1 MEHGQIGSFTF
12 IGTATALIRLGQFT
26 VLTDP
31 NFLHRGQHAYL
42 GYGLTSRRLTEPSM
56 TVDELPDLDA
66 IVLSHFHG
74 DHWDRIATRQLDRAV
89 PVITTRDAAKRLR
102 HRGFAAATG
111 LRTWQ
116 THTLALGDETLTISS
131 LPGRHAPGPAQKL
144 LPPVMGSMLEYALD
158 GTVQSRLYITGDT
171 LLIPELAEIP
181 QRFSE
186 IDYAMLH
193 LGGTRLPGGL
203 MVTMDGRQGTELV
216 KLLPESTLSIPVHY
230 DDYDVF
236 KSPLSDFVAATEA
249 AGVEAR
255 VRYVER
261 GQTVTL

>member
-1 MEHGQIGSFTF
+1 MEHGPIGSFTF

-66 IVLSHFHG
+66 IVLSHLHG
-74 DHWDRIATRQLDRAV
+74 DHWDRIATQQLDRAV
-89 PVITTRDAAKRLR
+89 PVITTTDAATRLR
-102 HRGFAAATG
+102 RRGFAGATG

-116 THTLALGDETLTISS
+116 NHTLALGDETLTISA
-131 LPGRHAPGPAQKL
+131 LPGRHAPGPIQKL
-144 LPPVMGSMLEYALD
+144 LPPVMGTMLEYAVEN
-158 GTVQSRLYITGDT
+158 TVISRLYITGDT
-171 LLIPELAEIP
+171 LLISELAEIP

-216 KLLPESTLSIPVHY
+216 KLLPKNTLSFPVHY
-230 DDYDVF
+230 DDYGVF
-236 KSPLSDFVAATEA
+236 KSPLSDFTEATEA
-249 AGVEAR
+249 AGVAAR
-255 VRYVER
+255 IRYVER